1 MSSSNLV
8 RVTLIEEAVLGE
20 TPVAGDFST
29 ARFTSEGLTGTPE
42 TTQSQQ
48 IRTDRMSSGQIVT
61 GLTVEGDLNFELAK
75 EPVIEKLMEAAML
88 STWNVQAIVN
98 VDLEVDATAKT
109 ITRSTGSFSGLVV
122 VGDFLTLSGFTNVE
136 NNTQVQVLEVVS
148 ATVIKYVA
156 AHALVDELGVGTSYK
171 RADKLTIGT
180 TKKSFTMEKAFLD
193 LTTKATIYK
202 GMLLNTMSLNVAYGE
217 IINGAFGFNGTKY
230 LSANSA
236 GELVTNGRTILPAA
250 TSNSMNGSIDMPW
263 LVTSAVGVLEE
274 ANFCIQSL
282 AFDMNNNFLAQTCIG
297 EAAPKDYSPGTAEI
311 NVNLSTYL
319 SDINWDLLE
328 KKLSQEPFSIGFMV
342 KNIDGAYGFYFPAI
356 QVSFPDPSSGGNN
369 QEVSLEMTGT
379 ARVGINGESAL
390 TIYRL

>member
-8 RVTLIEEAVLGE
+8 RVTLIEETVLGE

-48 IRTDRMSSGQIVT
+48 IRTDRMASGQIVT

-75 EPVIEKLMEAAML
+75 EEVLEKLMEAAML
-88 STWNVQAIVN
+88 NVWNVQAIVN
-98 VDLEVDATAKT
+98 VDLEIDATAKT
-109 ITRSTGSFSGLVV
+109 ITRATGSFSGLVV
-122 VGDFLTLSGFTNVE
+122 VGDFLTLSGFVNVE

-148 ATVIKYVA
+148 ATEIKYVA
-156 AHALVDELGVGTSYK
+156 AHALVDEIGVGTSYK

-180 TKKSFTMEKAFLD
+180 TKKSFSMEKAFLD

-202 GMLLNTMSLNVAYGE
+202 GMLLNTMSLNIAYGE

-230 LSANSA
+230 LTANTA
-236 GELVTNGRTILPAA
+236 GEMITNGRTILPAA

-282 AFDMNNNFLAQTCIG
+282 AFDMNNNYLAQTCIG

-319 SDINWDLLE
+319 SNVNWDLLE

-342 KNIDGAYGFYFPAI
+342 KNIDGAYGFYFPAV
-356 QVSFPDPSSGGNN
+356 QVSF
-369 QEVSLEMTGT
+369 QIQAQAVTT
-379 ARVGINGESAL
+379 KK
-390 TIYRL
+390 